1 MPLKQPVTFT
11 AAKDRV
17 VGNVRRRHEVS
28 AAVSIYGCDGHCNLL
43 G

>member
-11 AAKDRV
+11 AANRRV
-17 VGNVRRRHEVS
+17 VGDVLRCREVS
-28 AAVSIYGCDGHCNLL
+28 AAVSIHGCNGNFNLS